1 MVSVS
6 PVCFLLLMG
15 FIPGIL
21 AENPIDAHVKCL
33 VLKKF
38 DNNLV
43 PCGCKNTVDLE
54 DVGKNGIAKGSLT
67 TECYEVNSTSCYPST
82 NILRNY
88 VTCCFE
94 KRCRFGISQV
104 LESVF
109 SKTLV
114 MQCAPPE
121 KCGFWDDEKILKGY
135 GSCVMDKCKFQAAKD
150 FLISNFAIK
159 EATL

>member
-54 DVGKNGIAKGSLT
+54 DVGK
-67 TECYEVNSTSCYPST
+67 
-82 NILRNY
+82 
-88 VTCCFE
+88 
-94 KRCRFGISQV
+94 SQV